1 MLNVFLGR
9 SDEWSGYQHPFLLST
24 CSCKSIFIYVLNFVR
39 FVEVSHNCSFKFK
52 SQVIPFGDRLPFV
65 SSILDRIHSSLE
77 TTPLKVEYVA
87 DATGT
92 SLVDL
97 NKEETTDVTNVRVAS
112 QSTTQQALVFLGS
125 LPLRH
130 WAAVALSLFRLGGD
144 WSSWWAM
151 LNDPNPPWGFPVP
164 NFAGASL
171 PVGVLVEGNKW
182 LLLKNSNPEDKR
194 ETRVTSEVSWIR
206 VPNL

>member
-1 MLNVFLGR
+1 M
-9 SDEWSGYQHPFLLST
+9 EA
-24 CSCKSIFIYVLNFVR
+24 
-39 FVEVSHNCSFKFK
+39 SHSCSFKFK

-65 SSILDRIHSSLE
+65 SSILDRIHSNLE

-112 QSTTQQALVFLGS
+112 QSTTQQALFFLGS

-144 WSSWWAM
+144 WSS
-151 LNDPNPPWGFPVP
+151 
-164 NFAGASL
+164 
-171 PVGVLVEGNKW
+171 
-182 LLLKNSNPEDKR
+182 
-194 ETRVTSEVSWIR
+194 
-206 VPNL
+206 